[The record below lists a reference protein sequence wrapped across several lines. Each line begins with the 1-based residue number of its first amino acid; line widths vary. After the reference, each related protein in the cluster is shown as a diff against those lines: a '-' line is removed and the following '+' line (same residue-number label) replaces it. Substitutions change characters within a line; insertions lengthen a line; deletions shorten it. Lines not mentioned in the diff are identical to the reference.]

1 MRNLDSLFRRT
12 EEVVVQRDVC
22 VETNTFACRP
32 LSTEIFCAVSV
43 AYSLHCHHDSMDH
56 NYITI
61 ERRKFRQRG
70 TPPFGPPPWTYR
82 FWCAARWTSSGTCW
96 TSQGT
101 CWTSEGTCWSSHL
114 LVLPRA
120 RLCFVAELLVKVVVG
135 VALAKAAYLQSAAL
149 LAKGALRRQTALTL
163 RLQCAAGV
171 FTSRCHVVVEVSL
184 PMVHT
189 IFFGTA

>member
-1 MRNLDSLFRRT
+1 MDLSVLVRRSLDLLGDLLDLP
-12 EEVVVQRDVC
+12 RDLLDLP
-22 VETNTFACRP
+22 RDLLDLP
-32 LSTEIFCAVSV
+32 RDL
-43 AYSLHCHHDSMDH
+43 LDLPRD
-56 NYITI
+56 
-61 ERRKFRQRG
+61 
-70 TPPFGPPPWTYR
+70 
-82 FWCAARWTSSGTCW
+82 
-96 TSQGT
+96 
-101 CWTSEGTCWSSHL
+101 L

-171 FTSRCHVVVEVSL
+171 FTSRCRVVVEVSL